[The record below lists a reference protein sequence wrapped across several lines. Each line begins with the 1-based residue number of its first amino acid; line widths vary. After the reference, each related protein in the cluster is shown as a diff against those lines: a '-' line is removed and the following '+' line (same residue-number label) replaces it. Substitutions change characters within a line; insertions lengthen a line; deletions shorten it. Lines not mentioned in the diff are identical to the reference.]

1 MLDAGYIKS
10 LQDLAQAKGIP
21 APVAQ
26 AFLEHQH
33 QQTVAII
40 EQAKAERA
48 QWNDELSKDPTI
60 GGEKLAL
67 VKTEA
72 FAAADKLF
80 GPQAAAFKDL
90 LTKTG
95 YNDNPVIVRALAH
108 AASLLRND
116 SFVGKAGSPSAGKPS
131 EDAIL
136 GQRYPSMKGAA

>member
-10 LQDLAQAKGIP
+10 LQDLAVAKGIP

-33 QQTVAII
+33 QQTVAMID
-40 EQAKAERA
+40 QAKAERQA
-48 QWNDELSKDPTI
+48 WNDELAKDPTI

-67 VKTEA
+67 VRTQA
-72 FAAADKLF
+72 DAAATKLF
-80 GPQAAAFKDL
+80 GPQAAAFKEL

-108 AASLLRND
+108 AATLLRDD
-116 SFVGKAGSPSAGKPS
+116 SFVGGAAGAGKLSADAALAARYPLMAAAGS
-131 EDAIL
+131 
-136 GQRYPSMKGAA
+136 